1 MLDRQVADLA
11 MGEPRVAT
19 PPSRATVTRRRVNV
33 LVALRKHWLL
43 YALFAPTL
51 ILIVVF
57 NFIPNILTV
66 PLVFKKYYLL
76 KGIWGSPWIGLGNLE
91 ALWKSPD
98 FLIVLRNTI
107 IISVYR
113 LVFGFFPPIILAI
126 LTHDLLL
133 KRVRRITQSIT
144 YLPHFF
150 SWPIVYG
157 IVLALINPANGVI
170 ITFLRGWGLDP
181 GNLLVSEAF
190 FRPLIVIT
198 GIWKEVGWGAIIYL
212 AALAGIE
219 PELYEAATVDG
230 AEWYHRIIYITLPG
244 IKPVVTLLLTLS
256 LAGILSAG
264 FEQVY
269 LFYSPL
275 TYSVGDIIDTW
286 VYRRGLLSAD
296 FGLATAVG
304 FFKSVVGLLLIL
316 TANKLAKRFAGQGI
330 W

>member
-1 MLDRQVADLA
+1 MLKNRSVVGKSSTIASVPLCKQQGTTHAIGVILQ
-11 MGEPRVAT
+11 
-19 PPSRATVTRRRVNV
+19 
-33 LVALRKHWLL
+33 KYWLL

-51 ILIVVF
+51 ALIIVF
-57 NFIPNILTV
+57 NFLPNLMTV

-76 KGIWGSPWIGLGNLE
+76 RGIWDSPWVGLANLE
-91 ALWKSPD
+91 ALFTSPD
-98 FLIVLRNTI
+98 FGIVLRNTI
-107 IISVYR
+107 VISVYR

-126 LTHDLLL
+126 LTHDLLSHRI
-133 KRVRRITQSIT
+133 KRITQSVT
-144 YLPHFF
+144 YLPHFL

-170 ITFLRGWGLDP
+170 ITFLRNMGFTP
-181 GNLLVSEAF
+181 ENLLVSETF
-190 FRPLIVIT
+190 FRPLLIIT
-198 GIWKEVGWGAIIYL
+198 AIWKEVGWGAIIYL

-230 AEWYHRIIYITLPG
+230 AEWYHRIFYITLPG

-304 FFKSVVGLLLIL
+304 FFKSVIGFLLII
-316 TANKLAKRFAGQGI
+316 TANKLAKRYAGQGI

>member
-1 MLDRQVADLA
+1 MLKNRLMTGKPSATAGASLA
-11 MGEPRVAT
+11 G
-19 PPSRATVTRRRVNV
+19 RRSSIEAVG
-33 LVALRKHWLL
+33 LMLHKYWLL

-51 ILIVVF
+51 LLIIVF
-57 NFIPNILTV
+57 NFLPNLMTI

-76 KGIWGSPWIGLGNLE
+76 RGIWDSPWVGLANLE
-91 ALWKSPD
+91 ALATSPD
-98 FLIVLRNTI
+98 FATVLGNTI
-107 IISVYR
+107 TISVYR
-113 LVFGFFPPIILAI
+113 LVFGFVPPIVLAI
-126 LTHDLLL
+126 LTHDLLFNRV
-133 KRVRRITQSIT
+133 KRIAQSVT
-144 YLPHFF
+144 YLPHFL

-170 ITFLRGWGLDP
+170 IMFLRSIGFTP
-181 GNLLVSEAF
+181 ENLLVSETF
-190 FRPLIVIT
+190 FRPLLIIT
-198 GIWKEVGWGAIIYL
+198 AIWKEVGWGAIIYL

-230 AEWYHRIIYITLPG
+230 AEWYHRIFYITLPG
-244 IKPVVTLLLTLS
+244 IRPVVTLLLTLS
-256 LAGILSAG
+256 LAGILNAG

-304 FFKSVVGLLLIL
+304 FFKSVIGFLLIV
-316 TANKLAKRFAGQGI
+316 TANYLARRYAGQGI

>member
-1 MLDRQVADLA
+1 MLKNRLAVRQSGATTSESVFAQLTGA
-11 MGEPRVAT
+11 MRVF
-19 PPSRATVTRRRVNV
+19 
-33 LVALRKHWLL
+33 LRKYWLL

-51 ILIVVF
+51 VLIVVF
-57 NFIPNILTV
+57 NFIPNLMTI

-76 KGIWGSPWIGLGNLE
+76 RGIWDSPWVGLANLE
-91 ALWKSPD
+91 ALFTSLD
-98 FLIVLRNTI
+98 FSTVLRNTI
-107 IISVYR
+107 VISLYR
-113 LVFGFFPPIILAI
+113 LVFGFFPPILLAI
-126 LTHDLLL
+126 LTHDLLYN
-133 KRVRRITQSIT
+133 RVKRITQSIT
-144 YLPHFF
+144 YLPHFL

-170 ITFLRGWGLDP
+170 ILFLRSMGLNP
-181 GNLLVSEAF
+181 ENLLISETF
-190 FRPLIVIT
+190 FRPLLIIT
-198 GIWKEVGWGAIIYL
+198 AIWKEVGWGAIIYL

-230 AEWYHRIIYITLPG
+230 AEWYHRIFYITLPG
-244 IKPVVTLLLTLS
+244 IRPVVTLLLTLS
-256 LAGILSAG
+256 LAGILNAG

-304 FFKSVVGLLLIL
+304 FFKSVIGFVLIII
-316 TANKLAKRFAGQGI
+316 ANNLARRYTGQGI

>member
-1 MLDRQVADLA
+1 MLKNRLMTDKLSTTGGASAPGWRSSI
-11 MGEPRVAT
+11 E
-19 PPSRATVTRRRVNV
+19 TVV
-33 LVALRKHWLL
+33 LMLRKYWLL

-51 ILIVVF
+51 LLIVAF
-57 NFIPNILTV
+57 NFVPNLMTI

-76 KGIWGSPWIGLGNLE
+76 RGIWDSPWVGLANLE
-91 ALWKSPD
+91 ALVTSPD
-98 FLIVLRNTI
+98 FGTVLGNTI

-113 LVFGFFPPIILAI
+113 LVFGFVPPIAIAI
-126 LTHDLLL
+126 LTHDLMLNAI
-133 KRVRRITQSIT
+133 KRIAQSVT
-144 YLPHFF
+144 YLPHFL

-170 ITFLRGWGLDP
+170 IMFLRSAGFTP
-181 GNLLVSEAF
+181 ENFLVSETF
-190 FRPLIVIT
+190 FRPLLIIT
-198 GIWKEVGWGAIIYL
+198 AIWKEVGWGSIIYL

-230 AEWYHRIIYITLPG
+230 AEWYHRIFYITLPG
-244 IKPVVTLLLTLS
+244 IRPVVTLLLTLS
-256 LAGILSAG
+256 LAGILNAG

-304 FFKSVVGLLLIL
+304 FFKSVVGFLLIVI
-316 TANKLAKRFAGQGI
+316 ANHLARRYAGQGI